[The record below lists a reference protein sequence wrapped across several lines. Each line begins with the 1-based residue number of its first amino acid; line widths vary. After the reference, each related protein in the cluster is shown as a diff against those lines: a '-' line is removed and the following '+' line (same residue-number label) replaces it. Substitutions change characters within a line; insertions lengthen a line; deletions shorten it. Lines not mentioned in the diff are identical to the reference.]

1 MKPFIIGITGGS
13 GSGKTTF
20 ISKIQESFSDDKVCV
35 ISQDNYYR
43 PREEQMQDDEGIENF
58 DLPGAVDHIA
68 FCQDLQQIITGK
80 TVERLEYT
88 FNNDLVVPKM
98 IVYHAAPVLIVEGV
112 FVLHVPEIRE
122 LLDLKMFIHA
132 KDNLKIIRRI
142 KRDQIERNYPL
153 DDVLY
158 RYQYHVTPTYEK
170 YIRPYAEE
178 SDIVINNN
186 RDFKMALSV
195 VKGFLKNHLREIGMV
210 DE

>member
-1 MKPFIIGITGGS
+1 MRPFIIGITGGS

-20 ISKIQESFSDDKVCV
+20 IKQVEESFTREQVCV

-43 PREEQMQDDEGIENF
+43 PKEDQIKDDEGIENY

-68 FCQDLQQIITGK
+68 FCQDLQRIISGRE
-80 TVERLEYT
+80 VERSEYT
-88 FNNDLVVPKM
+88 FNNELVKPKM
-98 IVYHAAPVLIVEGV
+98 IVYNPTPILIVEGI

-122 LLDLKMFIHA
+122 LLDLKIFIHA

-178 SDIVINNN
+178 ADIVINNN
-186 RDFKMALSV
+186 HNFKVALAV
-195 VKGFLKNHLREIGMV
+195 IQGFLNNYLRE
-210 DE
+210 

>member
-1 MKPFIIGITGGS
+1 MRPFIIGITGGS

-20 ISKIQESFSDDKVCV
+20 IKKIQDSFHPDRVCV

-43 PREEQMQDDEGIENF
+43 PKDEQMQDDEGIENY

-68 FCQDLQQIITGK
+68 FCQDLQRIILGNK
-80 TVERLEYT
+80 VERSEYT
-88 FNNDLVVPKM
+88 FNNDLLTPKM
-98 IVYHAAPVLIVEGV
+98 IIYNPTPILIVEGI

-122 LLDLKMFIHA
+122 LLDLKIFIHA

-186 RDFKMALSV
+186 HNFKMALSV
-195 VKGFLKNHLREIGMV
+195 VEGFLKNYLEGF
-210 DE
+210 DNKD